1 MIQTRIA
8 LLVAAATIASA
19 QVALPFR
26 PAGVYLIGG
35 PSSTVQI
42 EAFVDPFCG
51 DAKQEYFMWTD
62 VKASA
67 LAKARLTEKDVGVVF
82 KLIVEPFHPWSWTAS
97 VGAYTAAAHGG
108 SEAFFNYLGQCWNH
122 GHDFITQWGSD
133 HYQLA
138 NMTETDAVRELA
150 TFAANAGVDQAAFYN
165 GMTNRSTNAGGNPW
179 AVARSAWKEAVSRG
193 AASSPWY
200 FVNGVPF
207 FASSDSLH
215 QGEDGWLGIIQKLV
229 EQQNAN

>member
-1 MIQTRIA
+1 MWAWCSSSSWSRFTPGPGRHRWA
-8 LLVAAATIASA
+8 RYGGAAAS
-19 QVALPFR
+19 F
-26 PAGVYLIGG
+26 
-35 PSSTVQI
+35 S
-42 EAFVDPFCG
+42 
-51 DAKQEYFMWTD
+51 
-62 VKASA
+62 
-67 LAKARLTEKDVGVVF
+67 
-82 KLIVEPFHPWSWTAS
+82 
-97 VGAYTAAAHGG
+97 
-108 SEAFFNYLGQCWNH
+108 YLGQCWNH

-150 TFAANAGVDQAAFYN
+150 TFAGNAGVGEAAFYS

-215 QGEDGWLGIIQKLV
+215 QGEDGWLGIIQKLKA
-229 EQQNAN
+229 QQNAN